1 MFSLMGAKF
10 LGVFESFSFSCIE
23 DWWGKNVVSVF
34 ARVNWAH
41 ATSYCD
47 EVNMPSCI
55 YLIICGSHLES
66 NISAEDYV
74 CTHVLI
80 PMVEIF

>member
-23 DWWGKNVVSVF
+23 DWWGKNVVYVF

-47 EVNMPSCI
+47 EVNCQVAFI
-55 YLIICGSHLES
+55 
-66 NISAEDYV
+66 
-74 CTHVLI
+74 
-80 PMVEIF
+80 